1 MVTAIWLPQAN
12 RGVAGSIP
20 APATLRVTD
29 RAYVIESGV
38 TTVEGQSADLL
49 NDPRI
54 IDAHHRRVP
63 RRVVTAG
70 SI

>member
-1 MVTAIWLPQAN
+1 M
-12 RGVAGSIP
+12 AGSIP

-54 IDAHHRRVP
+54 IDAHHRRV
-63 RRVVTAG
+63 VTAG

>member
-1 MVTAIWLPQAN
+1 MTSLSLVHDY

-38 TTVEGQSADLL
+38 TTVEGQAADLL
-49 NDPRI
+49 NAPGI